1 VALHQNGA
9 KGTVKLMFKN
19 KKRKIDPDTTDTLI
33 GEGTVFEGKIR
44 SEAGIRVEGRIIGD
58 IECTG
63 DVTVGE
69 KGVLYSNISARH
81 VELAGTVHG
90 NVTAQGQ
97 LTIRSSGR
105 LYGNLTA
112 QRLNIEAGAV
122 FQGSSKMTGGELPE
136 PSSVQAEPAA
146 GGNAAQMT
154 QSGSGSDHV
163 LKAW

>member
-1 VALHQNGA
+1 MMLR
-9 KGTVKLMFKN
+9 N

-44 SEAGIRVEGRIIGD
+44 SEAGIRVEGRIVGD

-63 DVTVGE
+63 DVIVGE
-69 KGVLYSNISARH
+69 KGVLYSNIHARH
-81 VELAGTVHG
+81 VELAGSVHG

-97 LTIRSSGR
+97 LTIRSTGK

-122 FQGSSKMTGGELPE
+122 FQGSSKMTGGEQPEQVALP
-136 PSSVQAEPAA
+136 AEQPATA
-146 GGNAAQMT
+146 SGNAQQVAQ
-154 QSGSGSDHV
+154 GAGGSDHV

>member
-1 VALHQNGA
+1 
-9 KGTVKLMFKN
+9 MFKN

-44 SEAGIRVEGRIIGD
+44 SEAGIRVEGRIVGD

-63 DVTVGE
+63 DVTIGE
-69 KGVLYSNISARH
+69 KGVLYSNIHARH

-97 LTIRSSGR
+97 LTIRATGK

-122 FQGSSKMTGGELPE
+122 FEGSSKMTGGEMPE
-136 PSSVQAEPAA
+136 HVAMPAEQPATA
-146 GGNAAQMT
+146 GGNAPQVVQGA
-154 QSGSGSDHV
+154 GGSDHV

>member
-1 VALHQNGA
+1 
-9 KGTVKLMFKN
+9 MFKN

-44 SEAGIRVEGRIIGD
+44 SEAGIRVEGRIVGD

-63 DVTVGE
+63 DVIVGE
-69 KGVLYSNISARH
+69 KGVLYSNIHARH
-81 VELAGTVHG
+81 VELAGIVHG

-97 LTIRSSGR
+97 LTIRSTGK

-122 FQGSSKMTGGELPE
+122 FQGSSKMTGGEQPE
-136 PSSVQAEPAA
+136 HVAPPAEQPATASDNAQQVVQSA
-146 GGNAAQMT
+146 G
-154 QSGSGSDHV
+154 GSDHV

>member
-1 VALHQNGA
+1 
-9 KGTVKLMFKN
+9 MFRN

-58 IECTG
+58 IECAG

-122 FQGSSKMTGGELPE
+122 FQGSSKMTGGEQPE
-136 PSSVQAEPAA
+136 QSAAPAEPAA
-146 GGNAAQMT
+146 SEGNAAQLAQGGNQT
-154 QSGSGSDHV
+154 DHV

>member
-1 VALHQNGA
+1 
-9 KGTVKLMFKN
+9 MFKN
-19 KKRKIDPDTTDTLI
+19 KQRKIDPDTTDTLI

-44 SEAGIRVEGRIIGD
+44 SEAGVRVEGKIYGD
-58 IECTG
+58 IECKG
-63 DVTVGE
+63 DVTIGE
-69 KGVLYSNISARH
+69 KGVLYSNVQARQ

-97 LTIRSSGR
+97 LTIRSTGK

-112 QRLNIEAGAV
+112 QRLNIEAGAI

-136 PSSVQAEPAA
+136 QAAVPAEQPASA
-146 GGNAAQMT
+146 GGNAPQVAQGAGGT
-154 QSGSGSDHV
+154 DHA